1 MAKKA
6 VKKSTG
12 RLDVVSP
19 TNESKSVNIR
29 KIENGWLIE
38 ENSYGKE
45 YKSTTKYSAKKP
57 KVSFD

>member
-1 MAKKA
+1 MAKKTTAKSKGVA
-6 VKKSTG
+6 VAAPAT
-12 RLDVVSP
+12 
-19 TNESKSVNIR
+19 ESKSVNIR